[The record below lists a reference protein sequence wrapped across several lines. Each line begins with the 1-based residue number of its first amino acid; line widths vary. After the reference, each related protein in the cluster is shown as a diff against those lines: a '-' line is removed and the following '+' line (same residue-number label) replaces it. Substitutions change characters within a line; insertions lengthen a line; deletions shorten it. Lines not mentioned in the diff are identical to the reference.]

1 MKKVSLIFTGLAI
14 MSLVAC
20 NEKKEENSTVVVE
33 KEVPAETPAE
43 DDANGTSVSISSDGV
58 EFSTN
63 DDDTQTEVNI
73 DTDKK

>member
-20 NEKKEENSTVVVE
+20 NEKKEESSTVVVE
-33 KEVPAETPAE
+33 KEVPAETQEEP
-43 DDANGTSVSISSDGV
+43 NGTSVSVSSDGV
-58 EFSTN
+58 EFSTK